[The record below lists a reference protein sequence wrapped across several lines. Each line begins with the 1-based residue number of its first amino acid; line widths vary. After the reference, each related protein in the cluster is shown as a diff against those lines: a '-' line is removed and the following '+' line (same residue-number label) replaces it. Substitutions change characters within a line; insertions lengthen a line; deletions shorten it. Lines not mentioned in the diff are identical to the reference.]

1 VKKSEEIKKILII
14 SSDDKFTG
22 KVRKLQMDF
31 PLDIVVRQGS
41 YETLQALR
49 QQRTNLVLL
58 DYDIPLMSG
67 TEMIELIHKSY
78 PDIPIMVL
86 INELTASEKKIIIE
100 AGAFDY
106 LTHPVDFDELKEKIA
121 ITLFSEAFHYHV
133 TTLREKIKKTFG
145 LENIIGDCE
154 AMWKVFHSIKN
165 ISDSDVTVFI
175 NGESGTGKELFAR
188 AIHRSSPRRNMPFIV
203 INCAAI
209 PENLLE
215 SELFGHEKGSFSGA
229 ISQRIGK
236 FELADKG
243 SFFLDEIGEMPI
255 YTQSKILR
263 LLEEQE
269 FERVGGNK
277 SIKVDVRIITATNK
291 NLEKEIEAGNFRKD
305 LFYRINVYPLVLPP
319 LRERSDD
326 IPLLIFYFMD
336 VLSKKNNKEVLS
348 ITQEALDFLNMYPW
362 PGNIR
367 ELENILERAILNCPG
382 KVLTVEEFSHLNI
395 NIKTSDNELSTNG
408 TEFTFTQMREDENDS
423 KVILPVLPLKQ
434 IEKQAIRTALIRN
447 EGNISSTAR
456 QLDIGR
462 ATLYRK
468 IKEYEIRSGSI
479 YNN

>member
-1 VKKSEEIKKILII
+1 MHNSEEIKKILVV
-14 SSDDKFTG
+14 STDDELTDR
-22 KVRKLQMDF
+22 VRKLKLEF
-31 PLDIVVRQGS
+31 PLEVVVRQGS

-49 QQRTNLVLL
+49 RQRTNLVLL
-58 DYDIPLMSG
+58 DYEIPLMSG
-67 TEMIELIHKSY
+67 KEMIELVHKSY
-78 PDIPIMVL
+78 PDIPVIVL
-86 INELTASEKKIIIE
+86 INELTTEEKKAIIE

-106 LTHPVDFDELKEKIA
+106 LSHPVDFDELKEKI
-121 ITLFSEAFHYHV
+121 TNVLFSEEFHYHV
-133 TTLREKIKKTFG
+133 AELRKKIKKTFG

-165 ISDSDVTVFI
+165 ISISDVTVFI
-175 NGESGTGKELFAR
+175 NGESGTGKELLAR
-188 AIHRSSPRRNMPFIV
+188 AIHRSSPRRNESLVV

-243 SFFLDEIGEMPI
+243 SFFLDEIGEMSI
-255 YTQSKILR
+255 HTQSKILR

-277 SIKVDVRIITATNK
+277 TIKVDVRIITATNK
-291 NLEKEIEAGNFRKD
+291 NLEKEIETGNFRKD
-305 LFYRINVYPLVLPP
+305 LFYRINVYPIVLPP
-319 LRERSDD
+319 LRERADD

-336 VLSKKNNKEVLS
+336 VLSKKNTKEVLS
-348 ITQEALDFLNMYPW
+348 ITPDALDLLKEYPW

-382 KVLTVEEFSHLNI
+382 KVLTVDEFSHLEVNI
-395 NIKTSDNELSTNG
+395 HTPDNEFMGKGTKQSSPRLKADNNFDKDEHHVLS
-408 TEFTFTQMREDENDS
+408 
-423 KVILPVLPLKQ
+423 LKQ
-434 IEKQAIRTALIRN
+434 IEKRAILYALNRN

-468 IKEYEIRSGSI
+468 IKEYEIRSGNT